1 MLLLTAESPDLTLE
15 SSEYCSDVPEDLAHV
30 LELRVLLLSLLVKV
44 QCRIKG
50 TAAESHNQCGRKR
63 ELLSGTETT
72 TERAEVTG

>member
-1 MLLLTAESPDLTLE
+1 MLFLTAESPDLTLE
-15 SSEYCSDVPEDLAHV
+15 STESCSDVAEDLVHI
-30 LELRVLLLSLLVKV
+30 LELRVLFLSLLVKV

-63 ELLSGTETT
+63 ELPTNMEAT